1 LVPSLG
7 CHPVRVLLVEDED
20 NMADLVQVM
29 LAPDARLEVIGR
41 ARHGG
46 EAVSMAR
53 SLDPDVI
60 LMDVRMPVM
69 DGVEATRLLRAAGS
83 NARIVVLTG
92 VDEAGRIAEVR
103 AAGADAFVRKIP
115 TAEELTTVIL
125 AARREEPG

>member
-1 LVPSLG
+1 
-7 CHPVRVLLVEDED
+7 
-20 NMADLVQVM
+20 
-29 LAPDARLEVIGR
+29 
-41 ARHGG
+41 
-46 EAVSMAR
+46 
-53 SLDPDVI
+53 
-60 LMDVRMPVM
+60 VM